1 MRLSI
6 AMCTYNGGSSLRE
19 QLTSVLTQGRLPD
32 ELVICDDGSTDCT
45 VEIVREFQAAAPFE
59 VQLIVND
66 KKLGSTKNF
75 EKCIQLCK
83 GDIIVLSD
91 QDDSWQ
97 PDRLRLSEEVFLAR
111 PDAGAVFSDA
121 LIVDD
126 NLEPMGY
133 NLCETAHFGNRLKQ
147 KVAAG
152 KSFEALLAHNVVTG
166 ATMAFRVE
174 FRPLVI
180 PIPAIWVHDGWIA
193 ILISAVANVI
203 YIDKPL
209 VKYRQHST
217 QQLGARKR
225 SIAIHMASAWANDNR
240 EAYKTFP
247 QQYRFVRDR
256 LEQVVKTG
264 LPAWEMTLLE
274 EKIRHLNLRAEL
286 KRSHIARVPAILKE
300 FAFGRYG
307 RFGYGWRGAVR
318 DLVVNLAAKPEGLQ
332 E

>member
-126 NLEPMGY
+126 NL
-133 NLCETAHFGNRLKQ
+133 
-147 KVAAG
+147 
-152 KSFEALLAHNVVTG
+152 
-166 ATMAFRVE
+166 
-174 FRPLVI
+174 
-180 PIPAIWVHDGWIA
+180 
-193 ILISAVANVI
+193 
-203 YIDKPL
+203 
-209 VKYRQHST
+209 
-217 QQLGARKR
+217 
-225 SIAIHMASAWANDNR
+225 
-240 EAYKTFP
+240 
-247 QQYRFVRDR
+247 
-256 LEQVVKTG
+256 
-264 LPAWEMTLLE
+264 
-274 EKIRHLNLRAEL
+274 
-286 KRSHIARVPAILKE
+286 
-300 FAFGRYG
+300 
-307 RFGYGWRGAVR
+307 
-318 DLVVNLAAKPEGLQ
+318 
-332 E
+332 